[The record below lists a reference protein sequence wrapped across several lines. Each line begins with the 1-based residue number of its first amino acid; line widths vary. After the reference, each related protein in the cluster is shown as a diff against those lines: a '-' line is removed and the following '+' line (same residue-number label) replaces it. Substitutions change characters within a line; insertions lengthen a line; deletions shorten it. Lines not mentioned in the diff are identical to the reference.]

1 MYKRLIKRLDKVLL
15 LLSVSAAIVFPVHK
29 GYAQQEPHFTQYMFN
44 RLSYN
49 PAYAGA
55 NGAMCLTG
63 FYRNQW
69 MGLTRPN
76 PRTGESESAAIQNMN
91 VSFDMPVKFLHGG
104 LGATII
110 TDQIGYWNNTYMKI
124 DYAYRVQLPK
134 GSLSFGL
141 EAQLFNAQFDMAQLV
156 GGDDINSQDAIG
168 SSSDPLLQ
176 GLSEKSDML
185 FDMAFGAY
193 YLIPGKFYAGFS
205 ASKLL
210 ATKSEKLSWE
220 NNRYYYFTAGY
231 EWVVPTYPSLKVM
244 PSALFKHDFASSD
257 SWQLYGSVLVEYENK
272 VWAGV
277 GARVNDAVSI
287 LGGFNISSFKIGVA
301 YDIPTSRLSM
311 TSKGSIELMLRYC
324 FKVENPPKPN
334 TIYGNTRY

>member
-1 MYKRLIKRLDKVLL
+1 MTFSVDK
-15 LLSVSAAIVFPVHK
+15 S
-29 GYAQQEPHFTQYMFN
+29 YAQQEPHFTQYMFN

-49 PAYAGA
+49 PAYAGS

-69 MGLTRPN
+69 MGLTRQN
-76 PRTGESESAAIQNMN
+76 PRTGESESAAVQTMN
-91 VSFDMPVKFLHGG
+91 ATFDMPVKFLHGG
-104 LGATII
+104 IGATLI
-110 TDQIGYWNNTYMKI
+110 TDQLGPWDNTYIKA
-124 DYAYRVQLPK
+124 DYAYRLQLPK

-141 EAQLFNAQFDMAQLV
+141 EAQLFLGQFDMRNLV
-156 GGDDINSQDAIG
+156 GGDDINDQDVIG

-176 GLSEKSDML
+176 ALDERSDAM
-185 FDMAFGAY
+185 FDLAFGAY

-210 ATKSEKLSWE
+210 ETKSETLNWR

-231 EWVVPTYPSLKVM
+231 EWVIPTYPSLKVM

-272 VWAGV
+272 VWGGI

-287 LGGFNISSFKIGVA
+287 LGGFNISSFKIGIA
-301 YDIPTSRLSM
+301 YDISTSRLS
-311 TSKGSIELMLRYC
+311 TVSKGSIELMLRYC

-334 TIYGNTRY
+334 TIYGNTRHGGIR